1 MFSFLKKTP
10 LLGGVFILASAS
22 LVLSISSCD
31 KDSKSEP
38 KKTTEPAKTSLTEHL
53 SILQSS
59 ADGWEA
65 AVYPSNNQR
74 FGGYTLYL
82 SFGKD
87 GVAKLL
93 ANCLM
98 RKKSKVVSIHLTLSV
113 SKRS

>member
-53 SILQSS
+53 SLLQSS
-59 ADGWEA
+59 AEGWEA

-82 SFGKD
+82 SFGQD
-87 GVAKLL
+87 GVAKVASDLL
-93 ANCLM
+93 NE
-98 RKKSKVVSIHLTLSV
+98 KEEQSSKWS
-113 SKRS
+113 